1 MRIKVIINPKS
12 RGGRSR
18 NLERILKEKFGHSLV
33 GLERTIS
40 PMHATEIAR
49 LAANQGIDAVV
60 TVGGD
65 GTVNQVANGLVGTK
79 TALGIIPTGTAND
92 LASYYHLPRGIAQAC
107 DVILDHHVQYADV
120 VRVNQW
126 HYVTAGG
133 IGLAA
138 EVAVIANALKCK
150 SATGRLL
157 GQILG
162 SKLYILAVL
171 CALLKRKGKNL
182 LSVRWNEGSVK
193 ADALSLTVGNQPFLG
208 RRFLISP
215 GAVNGDGL
223 GDICLIENT
232 TTLLPTTSVILKVL
246 AGRHV
251 HSSSVKTWRAK
262 QLIVDTEKSAM
273 FLGDGEILTQGNR
286 FNIEIVPKALR
297 VLTPAQEENE

>member
-12 RGGRSR
+12 RGGRRR
-18 NLERILKEKFGHSLV
+18 NLERILKEKFGDSLV
-33 GLERTIS
+33 GIERTICS
-40 PMHATEIAR
+40 KHATEIAR
-49 LAANQGIDAVV
+49 RAAREKVDTVV
-60 TVGGD
+60 AVGGD
-65 GTVNQVANGLVGTK
+65 GTVNEVANGIVGTK

-92 LASYYHLPRGIAQAC
+92 LASYYHIPTGIAKAC

-120 VRVNQW
+120 VRVNQR

-138 EVAVIANALKCK
+138 EVATIANAVKCRGV
-150 SATGRLL
+150 TGRLL

-171 CALLKRKGKNL
+171 CAVLRKKSPNL
-182 LSVRWNEGSVK
+182 LSVQWNDGAVK
-193 ADALSLTVGNQPFLG
+193 ADALSVTVNNQPFLG

-223 GDICLIENT
+223 ADICLIENT
-232 TTLLPTTSVILKVL
+232 TTLLPTALVILKVL
-246 AGRHV
+246 AGRHI
-251 HSSSVKTWRAK
+251 HSSSVKTWCAK
-262 QLIVDTEKSAM
+262 QVMVDTEKPVA
-273 FLGDGEILTQGNR
+273 FLGDGEIVTQGTR

-297 VLTPAQEENE
+297 VLTPLPKENQ